1 MEKYSNEVKLPAEK
15 TEIVT
20 ANRQTAYICEEYD
33 KNRKRTYLDDLCKPK
48 DIAASRNLAVI
59 QQTSDKL

>member
-1 MEKYSNEVKLPAEK
+1 MEKYSNEVKLPTEK

-20 ANRQTAYICEEYD
+20 ANRQTTYICEEYG

-48 DIAASRNLAVI
+48 ILQPQEI
-59 QQTSDKL
+59 WQ

>member
-1 MEKYSNEVKLPAEK
+1 MEKYSNEVKLPTEK

-20 ANRQTAYICEEYD
+20 TSRQTTYICKEYG
-33 KNRKRTYLDDLCKPK
+33 KNRKRAYLDDLCKPK

>member
-1 MEKYSNEVKLPAEK
+1 MEKYSNEVKLPTEK

-20 ANRQTAYICEEYD
+20 ASRQTTYICEEYG
-33 KNRKRTYLDDLCKPK
+33 KNRKRAYLDDLCKPK